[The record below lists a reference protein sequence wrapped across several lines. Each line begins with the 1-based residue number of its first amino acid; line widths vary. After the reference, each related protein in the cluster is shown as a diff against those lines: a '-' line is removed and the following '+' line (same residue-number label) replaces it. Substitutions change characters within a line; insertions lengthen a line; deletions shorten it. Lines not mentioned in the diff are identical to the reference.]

1 MDHFV
6 ITIARGY
13 GSGGNAIGREL
24 AAALHVDYLDRKLLR
39 LASDASG
46 IHERIFGQ
54 ADETPSLRMLIHAAK
69 RVESE
74 KVLPPDSDEFI
85 SNENLFNYQAKVIRE
100 IAKQQSCVIIGR
112 CADYIL
118 RDFDNAVRVH
128 ICAPHNVRVRNIME
142 RNDMEEREAAQLVDL
157 TDKRRA
163 AYYRYFTGQEWNN
176 ADNYDLCLNSHALGR
191 EKCVALI
198 REYLNLR
205 FNQVL

>member
-13 GSGGNAIGREL
+13 GSGGRAIGKEL
-24 AAALHVDYLDRKLLR
+24 AAALNVDFFDRKLLR

-46 IHERIFGQ
+46 IHEQFFGQ

-69 RVESE
+69 RVETGE
-74 KVLPPDSDEFI
+74 VLPPDSEDFI

-100 IAKQQSCVIIGR
+100 LAKQQSCIIIGR

-118 RDFDNAVRVH
+118 RDLDNVVRVYVY
-128 ICAPHNVRVRNIME
+128 APHEVCVRQIMQL
-142 RNDMEEREAAQLVDL
+142 NDMEEKEAAQLIAV

-163 AYYRYFTGQEWNN
+163 SYYRHFTGQEWNS
-176 ADNYDLCLNSHALGR
+176 ADHYDLCLNSHTLGR
-191 EKCVALI
+191 EKCVTLI
-198 REYLNLR
+198 QEYLKLKFR
-205 FNQVL
+205 